1 MQYVVSQ
8 QHFNNEQN
16 HSIERLDEGSND
28 LPRTESLTIP
38 TDTRAAFAWIMK
50 SWTVS
55 GLSDEHPGG
64 TTGRES

>member
-1 MQYVVSQ
+1 VVSQ

-38 TDTRAAFAWIMK
+38 TDTRAAFA
-50 SWTVS
+50 
-55 GLSDEHPGG
+55 
-64 TTGRES
+64 